1 MAHSDTVLKQ
11 LIAFLPRYEFDALA
25 KVHHV
30 GQKFRSYSRWS
41 QFLAMMIGQLSSR
54 KSLRDIT
61 DNLKAQGKRLY
72 HLGMKKTSKATL
84 ARVNAEQPATLYQ
97 MLFARLLSRC
107 QLTAPKHKFSFQGK
121 LYLLDATVITLCLSV
136 FPWAEFR
143 QKKGAIKLHMG
154 LDADGYIPAF
164 MDMTSGKVH
173 EINWAKTLKLPN
185 GSFVCF
191 DRGFTDYAWYN
202 DLTMHSIFF
211 VTRLKSNADVEYLLK
226 RAGRKSPG
234 ITNDQAIRLKGV
246 KEPLRLV
253 AYTDAETGVE
263 YRFVTNAHHLKAQEV
278 AAIYKERWQ
287 IELFFKWIKQ
297 NLKIKTFLGTSSN
310 AVLTQVWIALCVYLL
325 VAYLNFKAK
334 LGSSMQQILRVLQ
347 LNLFARR
354 DLIELFKPPTGQHAV
369 SPQILMWEN
378 L

>member
-1 MAHSDTVLKQ
+1 MAYNDTVLKQ
-11 LIAFLPRYEFDALA
+11 LIALLPRYEFDALA
-25 KVHHV
+25 KVHHA
-30 GQKFRSYSRWS
+30 GQKFRSYNRWS
-41 QFLAMMIGQLSSR
+41 QFLAMLIGQLSGR

-61 DNLKAQGKRLY
+61 DNLKAQGTRLY

-84 ARVNAEQPATLYQ
+84 ARVNAEQPAVLYQ
-97 MLFARLLSRC
+97 TLFSRLLSRC
-107 QLTAPKHKFSFQGK
+107 QLAAPKHKFSFQGK
-121 LYLLDATVITLCLSV
+121 LYLLDATVINLCLSV

-173 EINWAKTLKLPN
+173 EINWARTLKLPK

-202 DLTMHSIFF
+202 DLTTNTIYF

-234 ITNDQAIRLKGV
+234 VTNDQAIRLKGV
-246 KEPLRLV
+246 KAPLRLV
-253 AYTDAETGVE
+253 AYTDEETGVD
-263 YRFVTNAHHLKAQEV
+263 YRFVTNAHHLKAKEI
-278 AAIYKERWQ
+278 ADIYKERWQ

-354 DLIELFKPPTGQHAV
+354 NLIEMFKPPATQRLV
-369 SPQILMWEN
+369 SPQILLWKN

>member
-136 FPWAEFR
+136 LPWTEFR

-154 LDADGYIPAF
+154 LDADGYIPALW
-164 MDMTSGKVH
+164 T
-173 EINWAKTLKLPN
+173 
-185 GSFVCF
+185 
-191 DRGFTDYAWYN
+191 
-202 DLTMHSIFF
+202 
-211 VTRLKSNADVEYLLK
+211 
-226 RAGRKSPG
+226 
-234 ITNDQAIRLKGV
+234 
-246 KEPLRLV
+246 
-253 AYTDAETGVE
+253 
-263 YRFVTNAHHLKAQEV
+263 
-278 AAIYKERWQ
+278 
-287 IELFFKWIKQ
+287 
-297 NLKIKTFLGTSSN
+297 
-310 AVLTQVWIALCVYLL
+310 
-325 VAYLNFKAK
+325 
-334 LGSSMQQILRVLQ
+334 
-347 LNLFARR
+347 
-354 DLIELFKPPTGQHAV
+354 
-369 SPQILMWEN
+369 
-378 L
+378 